1 MSSLERILKVNKDEL
16 DKYQFISSVDMSVIP
31 EEHRLAYEMAI
42 SSLKSKQCNEPYE
55 VLMSRILGVHN
66 IDAKHGWDAIDSEEN
81 PQEFYEFKPSSN
93 TNRPTGSINDDT
105 IVKIE
110 KYEQVIKDGK
120 KAWIILGGINKES
133 YSFDCLY
140 KFPAEIYNQDRRDY
154 LLKLIEKNKLKD
166 KQTRATY
173 QVSIP
178 KSIKLCKKFNTLFY
192 VWRRVV
198 K

>member
-1 MSSLERILKVNKDEL
+1 MSSLERILEVNNVEL

-66 IDAKHGWDAIDSEEN
+66 IDTKHGWDAIDREEN
-81 PQEFYEFKPSSN
+81 PQEFYEFKPSSK
-93 TNRPTGSINDDT
+93 TNKPTGSINDDT

-154 LLKLIEKNKLKD
+154 LSKLIEKNKLKD